1 MGIDGTVFDLP
12 DTEENARVFGYP
24 GTRKGTQ
31 EAFPKARLVL
41 LVELGTHLITD
52 ALISPDKI
60 GERVRA
66 RKLLRSVGE
75 GMLLTWNRGLH
86 SFKMVKTA
94 LDQQCHILGRI
105 PANVKFEVVQDLA
118 DGSYL
123 SWIAPD
129 RQSKKKGATRIPV
142 RVIEYVIEENETE
155 QVYRLITDLVDI
167 ALFPALL
174 LAREY
179 HLRWEI
185 ENPLDELKT
194 HLNGRKTPIRSKT
207 PRLVV
212 QEIYG
217 WLLAHWAV
225 RCLMF
230 KASTEA
236 GISPLRLGFTGTLR
250 VLRCAVTTF
259 QRTETATLPFLVSCL
274 IEEILEQEIPTRQG
288 RTNPRVVKKPRSKF
302 KSKKRSHRSGTTQ
315 LQPLT
320 FAPVPSAA

>member
-1 MGIDGTVFDLP
+1 M
-12 DTEENARVFGYP
+12 
-24 GTRKGTQ
+24 
-31 EAFPKARLVL
+31 
-41 LVELGTHLITD
+41 
-52 ALISPDKI
+52 
-60 GERVRA
+60 
-66 RKLLRSVGE
+66 
-75 GMLLTWNRGLH
+75 
-86 SFKMVKTA
+86 
-94 LDQQCHILGRI
+94 
-105 PANVKFEVVQDLA
+105 
-118 DGSYL
+118 

-129 RQSKKKGATRIPV
+129 RKSKKKGVTRIPV
-142 RVIEYVIEENETE
+142 RVIEYVIEENGTE

-179 HLRWEI
+179 HMRWEI
-185 ENPLDELKT
+185 ENTLDELKT

-207 PRLVV
+207 PHLVV

-230 KASTEA
+230 KASTDA
-236 GISPLRLGFTGTLR
+236 GISPLSLGFTGSLR
-250 VLRCAVTTF
+250 VLRRAIPLFQQVTTP
-259 QRTETATLPFLVSCL
+259 TLPLFVSWL
-274 IEEILEQEIPTRQG
+274 IEEILEQEIPPRQG